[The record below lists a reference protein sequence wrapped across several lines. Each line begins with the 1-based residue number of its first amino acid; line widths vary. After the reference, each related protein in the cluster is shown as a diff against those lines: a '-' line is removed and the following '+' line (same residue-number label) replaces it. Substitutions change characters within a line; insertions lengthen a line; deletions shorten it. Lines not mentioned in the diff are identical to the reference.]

1 MGNIPFTDERF
12 PIKVVDGNFIRDEFN
27 AYKDT
32 GKLAAN
38 MHRAPVLIVGDAVI
52 GQSKSIERYLAKRA
66 NFFGNNATE
75 EALIDMLAEHIRDI
89 KEVRLLGLKMVS
101 RCSLGPTNSFSLSPP
116 LACCRRRTA
125 RCGTCPTARRRRRR
139 WPRGST
145 RTSASGW

>member
-12 PIKVVDGNFIRDEFN
+12 PIKVVDGNFIRDEFI

-38 MHRAPVLIVGDAVI
+38 MHRAPVLFVGDAVI

-89 KEVRLLGLKMVS
+89 KEVRLRGLKWCHVARS
-101 RCSLGPTNSFSLSPP
+101 VQPTPFLFLSLWP
-116 LACCRRRTA
+116 ATA
-125 RCGTCPTARRRRRR
+125 GVRQGAQPA
-139 WPRGST
+139 
-145 RTSASGW
+145 

>member
-52 GQSKSIERYLAKRA
+52 GQSKSIERYLAKRTSSA
-66 NFFGNNATE
+66 
-75 EALIDMLAEHIRDI
+75 
-89 KEVRLLGLKMVS
+89 
-101 RCSLGPTNSFSLSPP
+101 
-116 LACCRRRTA
+116 
-125 RCGTCPTARRRRRR
+125 
-139 WPRGST
+139 ST
-145 RTSASGW
+145 RPRRPSSTCWRNTSATSRRCDCLD